1 MICLIVA
8 IVVGIPVAAGGAY
21 APQSLSNSAPAG
33 NAPVYPNSG
42 S

>member
-1 MICLIVA
+1 MIRLVVA

-33 NAPVYPNSG
+33 NAPVYPYSG